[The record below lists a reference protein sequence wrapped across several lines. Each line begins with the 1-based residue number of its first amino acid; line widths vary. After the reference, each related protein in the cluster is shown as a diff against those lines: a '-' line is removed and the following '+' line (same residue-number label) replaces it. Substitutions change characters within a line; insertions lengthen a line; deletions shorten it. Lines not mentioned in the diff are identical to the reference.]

1 MKTMNP
7 KVERILCAT
16 DLSDKSASTYR
27 YAIQKAHENN
37 ANILVCHIISQRSI
51 KVAKQA
57 AYFLNESQK
66 DVVKEKS
73 CSAMQRMQE
82 QLNALFK
89 KELKDHPDYAGHIE
103 HLLVYPGKVAEEI
116 VEKANRFGCAAIV
129 LGSHKSN
136 FVKRFFP
143 GGTTKKILNQT
154 KKQVFMVSLKKGKID
169 ITSIEAN

>member
-1 MKTMNP
+1 MNP

-66 DVVKEKS
+66 DVVKENSQSNKKTGVHGFFEKR
-73 CSAMQRMQE
+73 QNRYN
-82 QLNALFK
+82 LN
-89 KELKDHPDYAGHIE
+89 
-103 HLLVYPGKVAEEI
+103 
-116 VEKANRFGCAAIV
+116 
-129 LGSHKSN
+129 
-136 FVKRFFP
+136 
-143 GGTTKKILNQT
+143 
-154 KKQVFMVSLKKGKID
+154 
-169 ITSIEAN
+169 

>member
-1 MKTMNP
+1 MEAMNP
-7 KVERILCAT
+7 KVERILCTT
-16 DLSDKSASTYR
+16 DLSNKSASTYL

-51 KVAKQA
+51 KVAKQV

-66 DVVKEKS
+66 DVVKEKTYL
-73 CSAMQRMQE
+73 ALQRMQE
-82 QLNALFK
+82 QLSTLFK
-89 KELKDHPDYAGHIE
+89 KDLKDHPDYADHIE

-116 VEKANRFGCAAIV
+116 VEKANQYGCDTIV
-129 LGSHKSN
+129 LGSHRSN

-154 KKQVFMVSLKKGKID
+154 KKQVFMVSLKKGEID
-169 ITSIEAN
+169 ITSIESS